1 MQDARGASLISD
13 DKHLTNRRRLSTL
26 LTVAALVV
34 ILDQGTKILAV
45 TQLEYGDT
53 VPLIGDFLQL
63 RLVRNSGAA
72 FGLATNLTLVLS
84 LVAVG
89 VVFFIIRIGR
99 RLTSPA
105 WAVALGG
112 FLGGALGNL
121 GDRVFREPA
130 PLRGHVVDFL
140 ELPNWPV
147 FNLAD
152 CAIVGAAVLVAVLSL
167 RGIPHQVPAESAD
180 ESVDESADES
190 VDDDTGPTSSP
201 PAP

>member
-13 DKHLTNRRRLSTL
+13 DNHLTTRRRLSTL
-26 LTVAALVV
+26 LAVAAIVV
-34 ILDQGTKILAV
+34 IIDQGTKILAV
-45 TQLEYGDT
+45 TQLEYGDS
-53 VPLIGDFLQL
+53 VPLLGEVLQL

-89 VVFFIIRIGR
+89 VVIFIIRLGR
-99 RLTSPA
+99 KLTSTA
-105 WAVALGG
+105 WAIALGG

-130 PLRGHVVDFL
+130 PLRGHVVDFV

-152 CAIVGAAVLVAVLSL
+152 SAIVCAAVLVAVLSL
-167 RGIPHQVPAESAD
+167 RGVPYQAPAESAD
-180 ESVDESADES
+180 ESVGDE
-190 VDDDTGPTSSP
+190 TGPSASP